1 MLMHFMITPIRI
13 KLLHARRSGIR
24 VELQEPKFELAG
36 QISVKILIKGKEISS
51 SKRGI
56 RGIHELTE

>member
-1 MLMHFMITPIRI
+1 MHFMITPIRI
-13 KLLHARRSGIR
+13 KLLHARSGIR
-24 VELQEPKFELAG
+24 VELQEPEFELAG